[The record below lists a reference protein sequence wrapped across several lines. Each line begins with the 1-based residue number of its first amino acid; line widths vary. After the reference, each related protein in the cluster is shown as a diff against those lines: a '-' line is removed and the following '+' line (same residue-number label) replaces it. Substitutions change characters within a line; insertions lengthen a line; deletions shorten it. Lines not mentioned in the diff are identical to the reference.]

1 MSERINVLK
10 TYKIFIG
17 GKFPRTESGRYYQ
30 PKVDGKAIGNICL
43 SSRKDVKNAVVSAR
57 SVFEKWSGAT
67 AFNRSQVLYRIA
79 EMIEGRKSQF
89 VDELILQGETKK
101 LAEKEVNMTIDR
113 VIYFAGWADKIN
125 QVFGS
130 VNPVATSHFNF
141 SMLEPTGV
149 VGIVAPENSSLLGL
163 VSCLCPVIISGNTCV
178 LFASESKPLCSV
190 TLSEVL
196 ATSDVPGGVVNIL
209 TGKKT
214 EIVPHLGKHMDVNA
228 VYLADLESEFKES
241 LRLDAVDNLKRI
253 IVAKEENWNA
263 VQSENPYIISSFM
276 ETKTTWHP
284 IEIISGSGS
293 GY

>member
-30 PKVDGKAIGNICL
+30 PKVNGSPIGNICL
-43 SSRKDVKNAVVSAR
+43 SSRKDVRNAVVAAR
-57 SVFEKWSGAT
+57 SAFEKWSGAT
-67 AFNRSQVLYRIA
+67 AFNRSQILYRIA
-79 EMIEGRKSQF
+79 EMIEGRKAQF
-89 VDELILQGETKK
+89 IEELITQGETKK
-101 LAEKEVNMTIDR
+101 AAEKEVNTTIDR

-149 VGIVAPENSSLLGL
+149 VGVVSSESSSLLGL
-163 VSCLCPVIISGNTCV
+163 ISSICPIIVSGNTCV
-178 LFASESKPLCSV
+178 VFTSESKPLCGV

-196 ATSDVPGGVVNIL
+196 ATSDVPGGVINVL
-209 TGKKT
+209 TGKRKET
-214 EIVPHLGKHMDVNA
+214 VPHLGKHMDVNA
-228 VYLADLESEFKES
+228 IYLADSNSEFKES
-241 LRLDAVDNLKRI
+241 LRFDAVDNLKRI
-253 IVAKEENWNA
+253 VVGKESDLYAKE
-263 VQSENPYIISSFM
+263 VENPYIITSFM